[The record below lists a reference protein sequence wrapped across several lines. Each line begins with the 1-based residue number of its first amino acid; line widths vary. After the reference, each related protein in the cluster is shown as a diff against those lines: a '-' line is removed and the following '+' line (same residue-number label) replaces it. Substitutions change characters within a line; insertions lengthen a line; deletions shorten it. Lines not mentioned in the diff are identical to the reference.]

1 MVDDVSLQR
10 AQELLGHPFS
20 DLDLLRRALTHASTA
35 DTRLDSYER
44 LEFLGDAVLGL
55 TTCELIFSRYPD
67 LLEGE
72 MTKIKSIAVSRE
84 TCAHIAREMGLA
96 DLVAL
101 GKGMQGAALPTSL
114 LAGVFEAVIG
124 ALYLDAGP
132 EAARAFIAPR
142 IEPFIERAYRNGHQQ
157 NFKSLLQQHAQQA
170 ANEPPRYLILD
181 EKGPDHAKCFKVC
194 VELAGRR
201 FDPAWG
207 PSKKQAE
214 QIAARHALVTLGIL
228 TQDDDGQLVLVEDSE
243 TTSA

>member
-1 MVDDVSLQR
+1 MVDDASLQR
-10 AQELLGHPFS
+10 AQELLGHTFS

-35 DTRLDSYER
+35 DSRLDSYER

-55 TTCELIFSRYPD
+55 TTCELIFSNHPD

-84 TCAHIAREMGLA
+84 TCATIAREMGLA

-101 GKGMQGAALPTSL
+101 GKGMQGASLPTSL

-124 ALYLDAGP
+124 ALYLDAGT
-132 EAARAFIAPR
+132 EAVRTFIAPR

-157 NFKSLLQQHAQQA
+157 NFKSLLQQYAQQS
-170 ANEPPRYLILD
+170 NDDPPRYVILD
-181 EKGPDHAKCFKVC
+181 EKGPDHAKCFKIC

-201 FDPAWG
+201 FEPAWG

-214 QIAARHALVTLGIL
+214 QVAARHALISLGIL
-228 TQDDDGQLVLVEDSE
+228 AHDDDGQLVLVEDSE
-243 TTSA
+243 TPSA